1 MALKINGKC
10 VNCWACV
17 AVCPTES
24 IFQAKRHFAIN
35 PKTCT
40 ECVGAF
46 DEPQCAAICPI
57 ECAIVDRTGTP
68 LNPLGS
74 LTGIPPEL
82 VEKVASEM
90 RAR

>member
-1 MALKINGKC
+1 MALKINDRC

-17 AVCPTES
+17 DVCPTSS
-24 IFQAKRHFAIN
+24 ILKARRHFVIN

-40 ECVGAF
+40 ECEGSYE
-46 DEPQCAAICPI
+46 EPQCASICPI
-57 ECAIVDRTGTP
+57 ECAIVDRQGRP
-68 LNPLGS
+68 LNPPGS

-82 VEKVASEM
+82 MEQVAAEF